1 MKSLRI
7 LVLVHPSLM
16 PPESVEG
23 YTDQQIDDWRTE
35 YDVITTLRAVGHE
48 VRCLGVLDSLT
59 ELRAAITEWKPDV
72 VFNLLEE
79 FNGIVTYDQ
88 HVVAFLELMEQPYT
102 GCNPRGL
109 LLSRDKPLCK
119 QLLAYHRIPTAQ
131 FAVLRK
137 GIKFRVPPRLRYP
150 LFVKSATEDAS
161 LGISQASVVGDPQ
174 QLRDRVAFIH
184 DQVGTDALVEE
195 YIDGREVYVG
205 VLGNERLTRLP
216 VWELSF
222 GSLGANQV
230 GIATRKVK
238 WDRKYQQRHGITR
251 QAAVDLPAPVVAS
264 LDRLSRRIYKSLGL
278 SGYARM
284 DFRVR
289 ADGQVFVL
297 EANANPC
304 LAQAEDF
311 SQSALSAGI
320 GYQDLLARI
329 ITLGM
334 GYKAEWR
341 AGYA

>member
-1 MKSLRI
+1 
-7 LVLVHPSLM
+7 
-16 PPESVEG
+16 
-23 YTDQQIDDWRTE
+23 
-35 YDVITTLRAVGHE
+35 VITTLRAVGHE

-59 ELRAAITEWKPDV
+59 DLRAAITDWKPDV

-88 HVVAFLELMEQPYT
+88 HVVAFLELMQQPYT

-131 FAVLRK
+131 FAVLRR

-161 LGISQASVVGDPQ
+161 LGISQASVVENPQ

-184 DQVGTDALVEE
+184 DQIGTDALVEE
-195 YIDGREVYVG
+195 YIDGRELYVG

-216 VWELSF
+216 VWELGF
-222 GSLGANQV
+222 GSLAANQA

-238 WDRKYQQRHGITR
+238 WDRKYQQRHGISR
-251 QAAVDLPAPVVAS
+251 QAAVDLPPATVAA

-329 ITLGM
+329 IALGLS
-334 GYKAEWR
+334 YKAEWR
-341 AGYA
+341 ADYA